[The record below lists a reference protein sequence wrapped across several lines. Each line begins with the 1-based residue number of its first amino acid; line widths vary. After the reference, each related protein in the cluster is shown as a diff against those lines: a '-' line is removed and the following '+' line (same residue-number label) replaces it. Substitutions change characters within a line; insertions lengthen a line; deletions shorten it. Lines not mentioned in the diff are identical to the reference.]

1 MKTGNNNAKDEK
13 VKDDKVEDGKVE
25 DDKVKDVK
33 VEDVEDGKVEDNIA
47 EGKKG
52 ISELK
57 KEITEGKKR
66 RFFNDLK
73 SYFDKYAKHEPVVYI
88 SSNSLSIEAQP
99 KITTQKHQG
108 KTLAGNLKSKID
120 LEPPQQDKKGKIKHN
135 APTLRRKDKKVSAE
149 KSISNVEIDEAD
161 NDEEGGREEY

>member
-1 MKTGNNNAKDEK
+1 MKTGNDNAKDEK

-47 EGKKG
+47 EDKKG

-73 SYFDKYAKHEPVVYI
+73 GYFDKYAKQEPVVYI

-99 KITTQKHQG
+99 KITTKKPQG

-120 LEPPQQDKKGKIKHN
+120 LEPP
-135 APTLRRKDKKVSAE
+135 
-149 KSISNVEIDEAD
+149 
-161 NDEEGGREEY
+161 

>member
-1 MKTGNNNAKDEK
+1 MKTGNDNAKDEK

-120 LEPPQQDKKGKIKHN
+120 LDPPQQDKKGKIKH

-149 KSISNVEIDEAD
+149 KSISDVEIDEAD

>member
-1 MKTGNNNAKDEK
+1 MKTGNDNAKDEK
-13 VKDDKVEDGKVE
+13 VKDDKVEDGKVEDDKVKDVKVEDDKVKDVKVE

-52 ISELK
+52 ISKLK
-57 KEITEGKKR
+57 KEITEGKKI

-99 KITTQKHQG
+99 KITT
-108 KTLAGNLKSKID
+108 
-120 LEPPQQDKKGKIKHN
+120 
-135 APTLRRKDKKVSAE
+135 
-149 KSISNVEIDEAD
+149 
-161 NDEEGGREEY
+161 

>member
-1 MKTGNNNAKDEK
+1 MKTGNDNAKDEK

-33 VEDVEDGKVEDNIA
+33 VEDDKVKDVKVEDNIA

-99 KITTQKHQG
+99 KITT
-108 KTLAGNLKSKID
+108 
-120 LEPPQQDKKGKIKHN
+120 
-135 APTLRRKDKKVSAE
+135 
-149 KSISNVEIDEAD
+149 
-161 NDEEGGREEY
+161 